1 MGGKTKKKQARK
13 QAATRTKSNG
23 GRNGVSGHMKKSSIG
38 NGKRT
43 ADAGEGTP
51 QLLAKKNGKNVN
63 NQKST
68 NMKRKRDEDD
78 DNVSV
83 DSNIGEGINGVP
95 GDKSDIRGS
104 SMFNAVDDGSDER
117 RELGRSVAAK
127 AISALPK
134 SLKKKQKLS
143 DDSGSACKELS
154 LSLFREIVPRK
165 FIQLEDTSFSR
176 LLYPNPVCFLTTLN
190 AKNEDESVGVSL
202 IKELFD

>member
-43 ADAGEGTP
+43 ADTGEGAS

-83 DSNIGEGINGVP
+83 EEGIDGVSA
-95 GDKSDIRGS
+95 DKSDIRGS
-104 SMFNAVDDGSDER
+104 SMFNAVDDDDREER
-117 RELGRSVAAK
+117 ESRGLAGAK

-134 SLKKKQKLS
+134 SSKKKQKLS

-154 LSLFREIVPRK
+154 LSMFREIMPQK
-165 FIQLEDTSFSR
+165 LIQLEDTSFSR
-176 LLYPNPVCFLTTLN
+176 LLYPNPVCFLTTFN
-190 AKNEDESVGVSL
+190 AKSEDEPAGGFLLEEV
-202 IKELFD
+202 FD